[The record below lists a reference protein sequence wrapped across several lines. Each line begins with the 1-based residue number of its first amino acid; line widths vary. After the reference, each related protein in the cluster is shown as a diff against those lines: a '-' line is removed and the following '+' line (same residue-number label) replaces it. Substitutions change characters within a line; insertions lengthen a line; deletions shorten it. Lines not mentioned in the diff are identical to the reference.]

1 MKREAR
7 VVTWVGINHR
17 TAPVEEREKVAFS
30 PEELPDALARLR
42 DELGGAV
49 VLSTCN
55 RTELYT
61 TTNGDVA
68 VMERLVDA
76 LAACKGASLD
86 LRLTYFL
93 AHDEAV
99 RQLFRVAAGIDSMVL
114 GESQI
119 LGQVRDAMSAAT
131 QAGSLNGV
139 LSRLF
144 HCALRVGKRVRSQTN
159 IGRYAVSVSSAAVAL
174 ARRTVGS
181 LEEKTVLVISAGCT
195 GQLGAPSPGGR
206 RAPR

>member
-1 MKREAR
+1 MKREAL
-7 VVTWVGINHR
+7 VVTCVGINHR

-30 PEELPDALARLR
+30 AEELPDALARLH

-49 VLSTCN
+49 ILSTCN

-61 TTNGDVA
+61 TTNGDIA
-68 VMERLVDA
+68 QMERLVDA
-76 LAACKGASLD
+76 LAACKSTRLE
-86 LRLTYFL
+86 LRRTYFL

-131 QAGSLNGV
+131 QAGTPNGGP
-139 LSRLF
+139 SPLF
-144 HCALRVGKRVRSQTN
+144 PCARRVGKRARSQTN

-174 ARRTVGS
+174 ARKTVGP
-181 LEEKTVLVISAGCT
+181 LEEKTVLVISAGAT
-195 GQLGAPSPGGR
+195 GKLAARSLAEG
-206 RAPR
+206 